1 MLARILKTL
10 FAALLYYAV
19 FTAHANGISI
29 STRVENI
36 SYDLGFMQLALEKI
50 GSDMRLSTSTEG
62 ALTIEN
68 IHAQRLVITK
78 TKDNSSSGSS
88 NGLPDRI
95 RLPLAIHVQS
105 ASVSEVVIIDGE
117 STQIL
122 NDVEVQLRAD
132 DRRLQLNILNATT
145 FWGQLRGDLTLENHR
160 PFALK
165 GNLGLQQ
172 LNEDNPYDV
181 QLSLSGDLQHL
192 IFQSSAQLTKSNG
205 ITALLHPNSALMNGT
220 ILGQIDI
227 EGQLGLDD
235 SLPLTLD
242 ASLII
247 MEETHADRE
256 NRLHT
261 QLSLKGVLAPQ
272 TDLWIQLESPG
283 SLWQGSPVQLQGS
296 ARLLGQIIEDISL
309 NAEYSGN

>member
-1 MLARILKTL
+1 
-10 FAALLYYAV
+10 
-19 FTAHANGISI
+19 
-29 STRVENI
+29 
-36 SYDLGFMQLALEKI
+36 
-50 GSDMRLSTSTEG
+50 
-62 ALTIEN
+62 
-68 IHAQRLVITK
+68 
-78 TKDNSSSGSS
+78 
-88 NGLPDRI
+88 
-95 RLPLAIHVQS
+95 
-105 ASVSEVVIIDGE
+105 
-117 STQIL
+117 
-122 NDVEVQLRAD
+122 
-132 DRRLQLNILNATT
+132 RLQLNILNATT

-242 ASLII
+242 ASLRI

-296 ARLLGQIIEDISL
+296 ARLLGKIIEDISL
-309 NAEYSGN
+309 TAEYSGNQLRANGSLGSPASVLAWQAELADLSNLDTSINGRLHAEGEIKGVFGQLASSFTWLGEA